1 MRPLIGIK
9 VTDLFYNGPGKVDSK
24 VLEIK
29 SNDSS
34 IKIRKKK
41 LDEIKEKIK
50 NKNVSMH
57 TQTKRAFTD
66 SKNKIFQEIE
76 IQIIQNEILLCRYLG
91 IKELILHLKQEK
103 LNKKEKKFFKEILVF
118 AKKNNVEIIYE
129 SNGKFK
135 AKTTLDVLKSFPKI
149 NYNLDIGHLNTAI
162 ENKTL
167 GMPWE
172 DFIDKVSSRIVYLH
186 IHNNSGEDDHLGL
199 EEGTLNWRDVLD
211 KLNFN
216 KVRKIIIEVHDY
228 SKMKKEIKL
237 IENYLKLKGI
247 K

>member
-1 MRPLIGIK
+1 MKPKMGIK
-9 VTDLFYNGPGKVDSK
+9 VTDLFYAGPGKVNSK

-29 SNDSS
+29 SNDPS

-41 LDEIKEKIK
+41 LDGIKEKIK
-50 NKNVSMH
+50 NKDVSMH

-91 IKELILHLKQEK
+91 IKELIFHLKQEK
-103 LNKKEKKFFKEILVF
+103 LNKKEKKLFGEILVF

-135 AKTTLDVLKSFPKI
+135 SRTTLDVLRSFPKL
-149 NYNLDIGHLNTAI
+149 NYNLDLGHLNTAI

-167 GMPWE
+167 EMPWE

-186 IHNNSGEDDHLGL
+186 LHNNSGEDDHLGL

-211 KLNFN
+211 RLNFN
-216 KVRKIIIEVHDY
+216 NIRKIIIEVHDY

-237 IENYLKLKGI
+237 IEDYLKSRGK